1 MAIKL
6 NLQNAYDRVSW
17 RFIQAVLLHLGFNQT
32 FTSWI
37 ISCISS
43 FSFEVL
49 VNGGKT
55 ESFKLGR
62 DLRQGDPLSSY
73 LFILGQ
79 EILFGMLDLELRNKN
94 LYGIKTSKSGPT
106 ITHVIYADVIV
117 LFSKA
122 SRKDVGTISRIL
134 EKYSLRFD
142 QLVNKNKSGIY
153 FSKHT
158 QSPTQKTSKGILQ
171 VKALK
176 KDVVYLGVPF
186 LLSRAPSK
194 DFIYLQHKLEARLIK
209 WRSKCLLWARGRT
222 LCNTVVQTIPIYT
235 MSTFNIPNKVCDKL
249 DSLTRRFWWKPKN
262 QNGNFLALKV
272 WDKLCHPRNKS
283 GLGFKKVKDINT
295 TLLAKLAR

>member
-142 QLVNKNKSGIY
+142 QLVNKNKFNELSLALV
-153 FSKHT
+153 
-158 QSPTQKTSKGILQ
+158 SPSPNYIHAAQPSWILPPPGWLKIN
-171 VKALK
+171 VDVALSTTHASL
-176 KDVVYLGVPF
+176 DVVARDHLGVP
-186 LLSRAPSK
+186 
-194 DFIYLQHKLEARLIK
+194 IK
-209 WRSKCLLWARGRT
+209 IWARIMKVRQPLLFWLNLR
-222 LCNTVVQTIPIYT
+222 LCSRQYSWLRENDGT
-235 MSTFNIPNKVCDKL
+235 MWS
-249 DSLTRRFWWKPKN
+249 
-262 QNGNFLALKV
+262 LKV
-272 WDKLCHPRNKS
+272 MQRLV
-283 GLGFKKVKDINT
+283 LM
-295 TLLAKLAR
+295 L